1 MRWNTV
7 LFDLDGTVTD
17 PKEGITC
24 AVAYALRQQGII
36 ADPDTLT
43 PFIGPPLHESF
54 PELFGL
60 TEEQTDRAIRDF
72 RVYFSRQGWA
82 ENIPYQGMAEFLES
96 LQKAGQK
103 LVIATSKPEEFALR
117 IMEHFGLAAYFH
129 RICGAQRE
137 DRASARKGSVVA
149 DALRR
154 SGTDGPAV
162 MVGDRRFSTATAAG
176 RNWKTPEPTIWPP
189 IFTSSSS
196 FCCRNRRNLWTTSAP
211 TLPGICSPSER
222 CFCGPTSPLSGPAA
236 SRAPSTA
243 TTA

>member
-60 TEEQTDRAIRDF
+60 TETQTDRAIRDF

-82 ENIPYQGMAEFLES
+82 ENIPYKGMAEFLES
-96 LQKAGQK
+96 LQRAGLK
-103 LVIATSKPEEFALR
+103 LSLIH
-117 IMEHFGLAAYFH
+117 I
-129 RICGAQRE
+129 
-137 DRASARKGSVVA
+137 
-149 DALRR
+149 
-154 SGTDGPAV
+154 
-162 MVGDRRFSTATAAG
+162 
-176 RNWKTPEPTIWPP
+176 
-189 IFTSSSS
+189 
-196 FCCRNRRNLWTTSAP
+196 
-211 TLPGICSPSER
+211 
-222 CFCGPTSPLSGPAA
+222 
-236 SRAPSTA
+236 
-243 TTA
+243 

>member
-43 PFIGPPLHESF
+43 SFIGPPLHESF

-60 TEEQTDRAIRDF
+60 TEEQTDRAVEDF
-72 RVYFSRQGWA
+72 RAYFSQQGWA
-82 ENIPYQGMAEFLES
+82 ENIPYKGMAELLES
-96 LQKAGQK
+96 LQGAGLK
-103 LVIATSKPEEFALR
+103 LVIATSKPEGFALR

-129 RICGAQRE
+129 RICGAQGE
-137 DRASARKGSVVA
+137 DRASAQKGSVVA

-162 MVGDRRFSTATAAG
+162 MVGDRRFDVAGAHENGLPAIGVLYGYGGREELEKAGADYMAADLHEL
-176 RNWKTPEPTIWPP
+176 KQLLLQE
-189 IFTSSSS
+189 
-196 FCCRNRRNLWTTSAP
+196 
-211 TLPGICSPSER
+211 
-222 CFCGPTSPLSGPAA
+222 
-236 SRAPSTA
+236 
-243 TTA
+243 

>member
-43 PFIGPPLHESF
+43 SFIGPPLHESF

-60 TEEQTDRAIRDF
+60 TEAQTDRAIRDF

-82 ENIPYQGMAEFLES
+82 ENIPYKGMAELLES
-96 LQKAGQK
+96 LQGAGLK
-103 LVIATSKPEEFALR
+103 LVIATSKPEDFARR

-129 RICGAQRE
+129 RICGAQGE
-137 DRASARKGSVVA
+137 NRASARKGSVVA

-162 MVGDRRFSTATAAG
+162 MVGDRRFDIAGAHENGLPAIGVLYGYGSREERSAAG
-176 RNWKTPEPTIWPP
+176 AD
-189 IFTSSSS
+189 F
-196 FCCRNRRNLWTTSAP
+196 L
-211 TLPGICSPSER
+211 
-222 CFCGPTSPLSGPAA
+222 
-236 SRAPSTA
+236 A
-243 TTA
+243 TDLDELNAILLQE

>member
-43 PFIGPPLHESF
+43 SFIGPPLHESF

-82 ENIPYQGMAEFLES
+82 ENIPYEGMAEFLES
-96 LQKAGQK
+96 LQKAGLK
-103 LVIATSKPEEFALR
+103 LVIATSKPEEFARR
-117 IMEHFGLAAYFH
+117 IMEHFDLASYFH
-129 RICGAQRE
+129 RICGAQGE
-137 DRASARKGSVVA
+137 NRASARKGSVVGRPA
-149 DALRR
+149 PQRHGRPRRHGGRPPLRR
-154 SGTDGPAV
+154 
-162 MVGDRRFSTATAAG
+162 RR
-176 RNWKTPEPTIWPP
+176 RP
-189 IFTSSSS
+189 
-196 FCCRNRRNLWTTSAP
+196 
-211 TLPGICSPSER
+211 
-222 CFCGPTSPLSGPAA
+222 
-236 SRAPSTA
+236 
-243 TTA
+243 

>member
-60 TEEQTDRAIRDF
+60 TEEQTDRAVEDF

-82 ENIPYQGMAEFLES
+82 ENIPYEGMAEFLES
-96 LQKAGQK
+96 LQKAGLK
-103 LVIATSKPEEFALR
+103 LVIATSKPEEFARR
-117 IMEHFGLAAYFH
+117 IMEHFDLARRTLLVRKDELCIYFF
-129 RICGAQRE
+129 RTVYLQ
-137 DRASARKGSVVA
+137 S
-149 DALRR
+149 LQ
-154 SGTDGPAV
+154 
-162 MVGDRRFSTATAAG
+162 
-176 RNWKTPEPTIWPP
+176 PEQI
-189 IFTSSSS
+189 IA
-196 FCCRNRRNLWTTSAP
+196 NL
-211 TLPGICSPSER
+211 
-222 CFCGPTSPLSGPAA
+222 
-236 SRAPSTA
+236 
-243 TTA
+243 

>member
-43 PFIGPPLHESF
+43 SFIGPPLHESF

-60 TEEQTDRAIRDF
+60 TEEQTDRAVEDF

-82 ENIPYQGMAEFLES
+82 ENIPYPGMAELLES
-96 LQKAGQK
+96 LQGAGLK

-137 DRASARKGSVVA
+137 DRASAQKGSVVA

-154 SGTDGPAV
+154 SMGG
-162 MVGDRRFSTATAAG
+162 
-176 RNWKTPEPTIWPP
+176 
-189 IFTSSSS
+189 SS
-196 FCCRNRRNLWTTSAP
+196 R
-211 TLPGICSPSER
+211 G
-222 CFCGPTSPLSGPAA
+222 
-236 SRAPSTA
+236 
-243 TTA
+243 

>member
-60 TEEQTDRAIRDF
+60 TEEQTDRAVEDF

-82 ENIPYQGMAEFLES
+82 ENIPYEGMAEFLES
-96 LQKAGQK
+96 LQKAGLK
-103 LVIATSKPEEFALR
+103 LVIATSKPEEFARR
-117 IMEHFGLAAYFH
+117 IMEHFDLAAYFH

-154 SGTDGPAV
+154 SGRHSG
-162 MVGDRRFSTATAAG
+162 
-176 RNWKTPEPTIWPP
+176 EQ
-189 IFTSSSS
+189 
-196 FCCRNRRNLWTTSAP
+196 
-211 TLPGICSPSER
+211 ICHAQGTKV
-222 CFCGPTSPLSGPAA
+222 CG
-236 SRAPSTA
+236 
-243 TTA
+243 

>member
-43 PFIGPPLHESF
+43 SFIGPPLHESF

-60 TEEQTDRAIRDF
+60 TEEQTDRAVEDF
-72 RVYFSRQGWA
+72 RAYFSRQGWA
-82 ENIPYQGMAEFLES
+82 ENIPYKGMAELLES
-96 LQKAGQK
+96 LQGAGLK

-137 DRASARKGSVVA
+137 DRASAQKGSVVA

-154 SGTDGPAV
+154 SGRLKKPRPAGLRSSDSAGLSPDNDAEV
-162 MVGDRRFSTATAAG
+162 KAGDSFGGRPDDVAGMRPDESVAG
-176 RNWKTPEPTIWPP
+176 R
-189 IFTSSSS
+189 SDD
-196 FCCRNRRNLWTTSAP
+196 
-211 TLPGICSPSER
+211 
-222 CFCGPTSPLSGPAA
+222 AA
-236 SRAPSTA
+236 SAKPPVPPRSDHSDDM
-243 TTA
+243 

>member
-60 TEEQTDRAIRDF
+60 TETQTDRAIRDF

-82 ENIPYQGMAEFLES
+82 ENIPYKGMAEFLES
-96 LQKAGQK
+96 LQRAGLK

-162 MVGDRRFSTATAAG
+162 MVGDRRFDVAGAHENGLPAIGVLYGYGSREELSAAG
-176 RNWKTPEPTIWPP
+176 ADFLAADLDELKTA
-189 IFTSSSS
+189 
-196 FCCRNRRNLWTTSAP
+196 L
-211 TLPGICSPSER
+211 LQQ
-222 CFCGPTSPLSGPAA
+222 
-236 SRAPSTA
+236 
-243 TTA
+243 

>member
-43 PFIGPPLHESF
+43 SFIGPPLHESF

-60 TEEQTDRAIRDF
+60 TEEQTDRAVEDF
-72 RVYFSRQGWA
+72 RAYFSRQGWA
-82 ENIPYQGMAEFLES
+82 ENIPYKGMAELLES
-96 LQKAGQK
+96 LQGAGLK

-137 DRASARKGSVVA
+137 DRASAQKGS
-149 DALRR
+149 
-154 SGTDGPAV
+154 
-162 MVGDRRFSTATAAG
+162 VGDRRFDVAGAHENGLPAIGVLYGYGGREELENAGADYLAADLHEL
-176 RNWKTPEPTIWPP
+176 KQLLLQE
-189 IFTSSSS
+189 
-196 FCCRNRRNLWTTSAP
+196 
-211 TLPGICSPSER
+211 
-222 CFCGPTSPLSGPAA
+222 
-236 SRAPSTA
+236 
-243 TTA
+243 

>member
-60 TEEQTDRAIRDF
+60 TETQTDRAIRDF
-72 RVYFSRQGWA
+72 RVYFSRHGWA
-82 ENIPYQGMAEFLES
+82 ENIPYKGMAEFLES
-96 LQKAGQK
+96 LQRAGLK

-137 DRASARKGSVVA
+137 D
-149 DALRR
+149 
-154 SGTDGPAV
+154 PAV
-162 MVGDRRFSTATAAG
+162 MVGDRRFDVAGAHENGLPAIGVLYGYGGREELEKAGADYLAADLHEL
-176 RNWKTPEPTIWPP
+176 KQLLLQE
-189 IFTSSSS
+189 
-196 FCCRNRRNLWTTSAP
+196 
-211 TLPGICSPSER
+211 
-222 CFCGPTSPLSGPAA
+222 
-236 SRAPSTA
+236 
-243 TTA
+243 

>member
-60 TEEQTDRAIRDF
+60 TETQTDRAIRDF

-82 ENIPYQGMAEFLES
+82 ENIPYKGMAEFLES

-129 RICGAQRE
+129 RICGAQGE
-137 DRASARKGSVVA
+137 NRASARKGSVVA

-162 MVGDRRFSTATAAG
+162 MVGDRRFDVAGAHENGLPAIGVLYGYGGREELTAAG
-176 RNWKTPEPTIWPP
+176 ADY
-189 IFTSSSS
+189 
-196 FCCRNRRNLWTTSAP
+196 L
-211 TLPGICSPSER
+211 
-222 CFCGPTSPLSGPAA
+222 AA
-236 SRAPSTA
+236 DLHELKQLLLQE
-243 TTA
+243 

>member
-60 TEEQTDRAIRDF
+60 TETQTDRAIRDF

-82 ENIPYQGMAEFLES
+82 ENIPYEGMAEFLES
-96 LQKAGQK
+96 LQKAGLK

-137 DRASARKGSVVA
+137 NRASARKGSVVA

-162 MVGDRRFSTATAAG
+162 MVGDRRFDIAGAHENGLPAIGVLYGYGGREELENAGADYLAADLHEL
-176 RNWKTPEPTIWPP
+176 KQLLLQE
-189 IFTSSSS
+189 
-196 FCCRNRRNLWTTSAP
+196 
-211 TLPGICSPSER
+211 
-222 CFCGPTSPLSGPAA
+222 
-236 SRAPSTA
+236 
-243 TTA
+243 

>member
-43 PFIGPPLHESF
+43 SFIGPPLHESF

-60 TEEQTDRAIRDF
+60 TEEKTDRAVEDF

-82 ENIPYQGMAEFLES
+82 ENIPYKGMAELLES
-96 LQKAGQK
+96 LQGAGLK
-103 LVIATSKPEEFALR
+103 LVIATSKPEEFAIR

-129 RICGAQRE
+129 RICGAQGK
-137 DRASARKGSVVA
+137 DRSSAQKGSVVA

-162 MVGDRRFSTATAAG
+162 MVGDRRFDVAGALIEQAQLKGVRVGGACVSEKHAGFVVNTGGATAQDVRALIALIQKRVFETSG
-176 RNWKTPEPTIWPP
+176 FHLQPEVRIW
-189 IFTSSSS
+189 
-196 FCCRNRRNLWTTSAP
+196 
-211 TLPGICSPSER
+211 
-222 CFCGPTSPLSGPAA
+222 
-236 SRAPSTA
+236 
-243 TTA
+243 

>member
-60 TEEQTDRAIRDF
+60 TEEQTDRAVEDF
-72 RVYFSRQGWA
+72 RVYFSRQGCGGEHPLQGHGGVAGEPARSRA
-82 ENIPYQGMAEFLES
+82 EAGHRH
-96 LQKAGQK
+96 LQAGG
-103 LVIATSKPEEFALR
+103 IRPT
-117 IMEHFGLAAYFH
+117 HH
-129 RICGAQRE
+129 GAF
-137 DRASARKGSVVA
+137 
-149 DALRR
+149 R
-154 SGTDGPAV
+154 SGLILPPHPWGAGGEPGQRPEGQRGGRRPAPQ
-162 MVGDRRFSTATAAG
+162 RRWTAPPSWWATAASTSPAPMKTVCPPSAFSTATAAG

-196 FCCRNRRNLWTTSAP
+196 FL
-211 TLPGICSPSER
+211 LQE
-222 CFCGPTSPLSGPAA
+222 
-236 SRAPSTA
+236 
-243 TTA
+243 

>member
-60 TEEQTDRAIRDF
+60 TETQTDRAIRDF

-82 ENIPYQGMAEFLES
+82 ENIPYKGMAEFLES

-103 LVIATSKPEEFALR
+103 LVIATSKPEDFARR
-117 IMEHFGLAAYFH
+117 IMEHFDLASYFH
-129 RICGAQRE
+129 RICGAQGE
-137 DRASARKGSVVA
+137 NRASAQKGSVVA

-154 SGTDGPAV
+154 S
-162 MVGDRRFSTATAAG
+162 
-176 RNWKTPEPTIWPP
+176 
-189 IFTSSSS
+189 SSRVKIA
-196 FCCRNRRNLWTTSAP
+196 FFREFSAP
-211 TLPGICSPSER
+211 VS
-222 CFCGPTSPLSGPAA
+222 
-236 SRAPSTA
+236 
-243 TTA
+243 